1 MERLGLIAGNGRFPI
16 AAAVSA
22 KKRGIRITA
31 VGFIG
36 ETSKTLEK
44 LVEKIFW
51 IRIGELAKLF
61 EIFEKENIKEAIM
74 AGQIRPIH
82 LFKPWIK
89 KDAVLKSFLKK
100 VKDRRGDSL
109 LENIAEEFNKR
120 GIKLLDSS
128 FLLSESLAEKGK
140 LTARAPTA
148 DELENIKFGRI
159 IVKEIAGLGIGQTVV
174 IKDKAVLAVEA
185 IEGTDEAIRRAVR
198 LGGSGAV
205 VVKASRPNH
214 DMRFDIP
221 VIGLKTLKVLK
232 KAKIKVLAVEA
243 GRTLLIDKQKL
254 LKAADRLNISIVAF

>member
-22 KKRGIRITA
+22 GKRGIKITA
-31 VGFIG
+31 VAFIG

-61 EIFEKENIKEAIM
+61 DIFERENIKEAIM

-89 KDAVLKSFLKK
+89 KDAALKSFLRK

-109 LENIAEEFNKR
+109 LESIAEELNKK
-120 GIKLLDSS
+120 GIELLNSS
-128 FLLSESLAEKGK
+128 FLLSESLAEEGK
-140 LTARAPTA
+140 LTARVPTA
-148 DELENIKFGRI
+148 DELENIEFGKI
-159 IVKEIAGLGIGQTVV
+159 IAKKIADLGVGQTVIV
-174 IKDKAVLAVEA
+174 KNKAVLAVEA
-185 IEGTDEAIRRAVR
+185 IEGTDKAIRRAMR
-198 LGGSGAV
+198 LGGGGAI
-205 VVKASRPNH
+205 VVKASRSNH

-221 VIGLKTLKVLK
+221 AIGFKTLEVLK
-232 KAKIKVLAVEA
+232 KAKIKVL
-243 GRTLLIDKQKL
+243 
-254 LKAADRLNISIVAF
+254 

>member
-1 MERLGLIAGNGRFPI
+1 MKCLGLIAGNGRFPI

-22 KKRGIRITA
+22 KKRGIKITA
-31 VGFIG
+31 VAFIG
-36 ETSKTLEK
+36 ETSKSLEK

-61 EIFEKENIKEAIM
+61 EIFERENIKEAIM

-89 KDAVLKSFLKK
+89 KDAALKSFLRR
-100 VKDRRGDSL
+100 VRDRRGDSL
-109 LENIAEEFNKR
+109 LESIAEELSKK

-128 FLLSESLAEKGK
+128 FLLSESLAEEGE
-140 LTARAPTA
+140 LTARVPTA
-148 DELENIKFGRI
+148 DEWENIKFGKI
-159 IVKEIAGLGIGQTVV
+159 IVKEIAGLGIGQTIIV
-174 IKDKAVLAVEA
+174 KNKAILAVEA
-185 IEGTDEAIRRAVR
+185 IEGTDKAIRRAVR
-198 LGGSGAV
+198 LGGSGAI

-243 GRTLLIDKQKL
+243 GKTLLIDKQKF
-254 LKAADRLNISIVAF
+254 LKEADRLNISIIAF